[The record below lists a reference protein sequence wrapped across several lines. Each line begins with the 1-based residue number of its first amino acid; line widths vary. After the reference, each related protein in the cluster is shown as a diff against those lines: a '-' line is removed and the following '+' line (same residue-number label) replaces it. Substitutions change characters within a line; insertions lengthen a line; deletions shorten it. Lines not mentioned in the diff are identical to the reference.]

1 MMGAGMNSEEFS
13 GTLWQRVRLERAQET
28 TDSYGG
34 KNRIWVAIDTRWA
47 AVASLPMAEINY
59 AGRVATLNRY
69 QITLRYAADI
79 DVRWRVVWNAKKLS
93 ILSLDRP
100 PDKLDRLV
108 LITQQER
115 EQ

>member
-1 MMGAGMNSEEFS
+1 MSNGEFS
-13 GTLWQRVRLERAQET
+13 GTMWQRVRFERAIDA
-28 TDSYGG
+28 TDGYGG
-34 KNRIWVAIDTRWA
+34 KSRSWVSVDTRWA
-47 AVASLPMAEINY
+47 AVTSLPMAETNY

-69 QITLRYAADI
+69 QITLRYAPDI
-79 DVRWRVVWNAKKLS
+79 DVRWRVVWNGKKLS

-100 PDKLDRLV
+100 PEKLDRLV